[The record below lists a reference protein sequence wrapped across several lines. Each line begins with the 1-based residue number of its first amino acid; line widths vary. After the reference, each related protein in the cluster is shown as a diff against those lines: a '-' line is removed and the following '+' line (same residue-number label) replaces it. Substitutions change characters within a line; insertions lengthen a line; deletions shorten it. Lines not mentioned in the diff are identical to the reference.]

1 MVFCIKS
8 IFPFKHTILKLCWA
22 NSHKVM
28 SMILTSRYSPLASF
42 STNLEMKRQES
53 TSVHIIA
60 FITFC
65 INEMFNPF
73 TPISDQGRISHYNIN
88 RISSRLMTRIKELQ
102 STRRRQLTDAN
113 SPTYKIEQKR
123 QRVGPQSNTTY
134 QKLNIQKSK
143 RYLLS
148 SIFCYHLVQYCNFK
162 ETFSIYSYRT
172 CAVLLINLFK
182 TRILFS

>member
-8 IFPFKHTILKLCWA
+8 IFHFKHTILKLCWA

-53 TSVHIIA
+53 ISVHIIA

-65 INEMFNPF
+65 INEMFNLF
-73 TPISDQGRISHYNIN
+73 TPISDQDRISHYSIN
-88 RISSRLMTRIKELQ
+88 RISSRLMTRIKELR
-102 STRRRQLTDAN
+102 SN
-113 SPTYKIEQKR
+113 SPTYKIEQRR

-134 QKLNIQKSK
+134 QKLNIQKS
-143 RYLLS
+143 
-148 SIFCYHLVQYCNFK
+148 
-162 ETFSIYSYRT
+162 
-172 CAVLLINLFK
+172 
-182 TRILFS
+182 

>member
-8 IFPFKHTILKLCWA
+8 IFHFKHTILKLCWA

-53 TSVHIIA
+53 ISVHIIA

-73 TPISDQGRISHYNIN
+73 TPISDQDRISHHSIN
-88 RISSRLMTRIKELQ
+88 TISSRLMTRIKELR
-102 STRRRQLTDAN
+102 STHRWSNSPTPTRRRIKSSRDVSELVLNPIQLIR
-113 SPTYKIEQKR
+113 S
-123 QRVGPQSNTTY
+123 
-134 QKLNIQKSK
+134 
-143 RYLLS
+143 
-148 SIFCYHLVQYCNFK
+148 
-162 ETFSIYSYRT
+162 
-172 CAVLLINLFK
+172 
-182 TRILFS
+182 

>member
-8 IFPFKHTILKLCWA
+8 IFNFKHTILKLCWA

-28 SMILTSRYSPLASF
+28 SMILTSRYSPFAYF

-73 TPISDQGRISHYNIN
+73 TPISDQGRISDYSIN
-88 RISSRLMTRIKELQ
+88 RISSRLMTRIKELR
-102 STRRRQLTDAN
+102 SN
-113 SPTYKIEQKR
+113 SPTYKIEQRR

-134 QKLNIQKSK
+134 QKLNIQKS
-143 RYLLS
+143 
-148 SIFCYHLVQYCNFK
+148 
-162 ETFSIYSYRT
+162 
-172 CAVLLINLFK
+172 
-182 TRILFS
+182 

>member
-1 MVFCIKS
+1 MVFCI
-8 IFPFKHTILKLCWA
+8 TILKLCWA

-73 TPISDQGRISHYNIN
+73 TPMSDQGRISHYSIN
-88 RISSRLMTRIKELQ
+88 RISSRLMTRIKELR
-102 STRRRQLTDAN
+102 STRRWSNSLTPTRRRIKSSRDVGELVVNPIQLIR
-113 SPTYKIEQKR
+113 S
-123 QRVGPQSNTTY
+123 
-134 QKLNIQKSK
+134 
-143 RYLLS
+143 
-148 SIFCYHLVQYCNFK
+148 
-162 ETFSIYSYRT
+162 
-172 CAVLLINLFK
+172 
-182 TRILFS
+182 

>member
-8 IFPFKHTILKLCWA
+8 IIHFKHTILKLCWA

-53 TSVHIIA
+53 TSVHIIT

-73 TPISDQGRISHYNIN
+73 TPISDQGRISYYIIN
-88 RISSRLMTRIKELQ
+88 RISSRLMTRIKELWLTRWR
-102 STRRRQLTDAN
+102 SYSPTPTRRRIKSSRDIGELVLNPIQLIR
-113 SPTYKIEQKR
+113 S
-123 QRVGPQSNTTY
+123 
-134 QKLNIQKSK
+134 
-143 RYLLS
+143 
-148 SIFCYHLVQYCNFK
+148 
-162 ETFSIYSYRT
+162 
-172 CAVLLINLFK
+172 
-182 TRILFS
+182 

>member
-8 IFPFKHTILKLCWA
+8 IFHFKHTILKLWQA

-28 SMILTSRYSPLASF
+28 SMIFTSRYSPLASF

-53 TSVHIIA
+53 TSVHIIT

-73 TPISDQGRISHYNIN
+73 TPMSDQGRISHYSIN

-102 STRRRQLTDAN
+102 STRRWSN
-113 SPTYKIEQKR
+113 SPTSTRRRLKSSR
-123 QRVGPQSNTTY
+123 DVGELV
-134 QKLNIQKSK
+134 LNPIQ
-143 RYLLS
+143 
-148 SIFCYHLVQYCNFK
+148 
-162 ETFSIYSYRT
+162 
-172 CAVLLINLFK
+172 LI
-182 TRILFS
+182 RS

>member
-8 IFPFKHTILKLCWA
+8 IFHFKHTILKLCWA

-73 TPISDQGRISHYNIN
+73 TPISDQGRISHYSIN

-102 STRRRQLTDAN
+102 STHRWSNSLT
-113 SPTYKIEQKR
+113 PTR
-123 QRVGPQSNTTY
+123 QRIKSSRDIGELV
-134 QKLNIQKSK
+134 LNPIQ
-143 RYLLS
+143 
-148 SIFCYHLVQYCNFK
+148 
-162 ETFSIYSYRT
+162 
-172 CAVLLINLFK
+172 LI
-182 TRILFS
+182 RS